1 MFSATLS
8 RTISLLALTGFL
20 ATRAVYSSPLE
31 ARDTPTCSSAGV
43 TQPAAG
49 TPIHGGDTIPF
60 GFDSSGFGGKC
71 HPGYTPISVW
81 LLSSQPTSGSLNAD
95 HEFSDFLYH
104 FGDYLIDN
112 FARKSGARLV
122 SQFVAH
128 LILSLATLPPMGTP
142 PPSTLN
148 VPDLGAAHEDQDVY
162 IAVVQT
168 EGSCAVTYHPDIVVQ
183 ISNSQPRSP
192 MVTSNTAS
200 RPLNCTTYRV
210 EENRLESLFV
220 VVRYKPYKMYFRH
233 A

>member
-1 MFSATLS
+1 MHPSESYNWPLSHPKSLS
-8 RTISLLALTGFL
+8 RPLSLLALTGFL
-20 ATRAVYSSPLE
+20 ATHAVYSSPLE
-31 ARDTPTCSSAGV
+31 ARDTPTCNSAGV

-49 TPIHGGDTIPF
+49 TSIHGGDTIPF
-60 GFDSSGFGGKC
+60 SFDSSGFGGKC

-112 FARKSGARLV
+112 FAP
-122 SQFVAH
+122 
-128 LILSLATLPPMGTP
+128 TLPPMGTP

-168 EGSCAVTYHPDIVVQ
+168 EGGCAPDDHFEYCF
-183 ISNSQPRSP
+183 S
-192 MVTSNTAS
+192 
-200 RPLNCTTYRV
+200 
-210 EENRLESLFV
+210 
-220 VVRYKPYKMYFRH
+220 
-233 A
+233 